1 MGRVSAANPAAHSTP
16 HSTAGT
22 VHPTSNGAVQQ
33 GWGSPSGTDWSPP
46 SVPTAVLP
54 ITHTSTF
61 SVCSQYKTTNTH
73 IQERKSTK
81 GCVLQACTHG
91 APKQEQKVTA
101 QG

>member
-1 MGRVSAANPAAHSTP
+1 M
-16 HSTAGT
+16 
-22 VHPTSNGAVQQ
+22 
-33 GWGSPSGTDWSPP
+33 
-46 SVPTAVLP
+46 PTAVLP

-73 IQERKSTK
+73 IQERKSTE